1 MWSPIRV
8 KPLKSRSDR
17 LVGKSMIIESIE
29 LKNYRNYKE
38 LHMEFNQGTNIL
50 YGDNAQG
57 KTNILESIYVS
68 GTTKSHKGSRD
79 KEMIRFGEDEAHIR
93 TMVEKNQMSYQIDM
107 HLKKNRSKGIAING
121 VPIRKASELFGV
133 LNMVFFSP
141 EDLNIIKNGPSE
153 RRRFLDSEICQLDKI
168 YLSDLTKYN
177 KVLNQRNKLLKDM
190 VFHPDL
196 ENTLSVWDMQLIS
209 YGRRIISRRRRFVE
223 ELNEIVRGIHESIS
237 GGREQLTLTYEPD
250 IEEAFFEDELNRA
263 KEKDRKYCSTSVGPH
278 RDDISFFI
286 GDIDIRKF
294 GSQGQ
299 QRTSALSL
307 KLSEIEL
314 VKRCIHDTPVLLLDD
329 VLSEL
334 DSNRQNYLLNSIHDI
349 QTVITCTGLDEFVRN
364 RFQIDKIFEVI
375 SGTVSEKNEM

>member
-1 MWSPIRV
+1 
-8 KPLKSRSDR
+8 
-17 LVGKSMIIESIE
+17 MIIKSIE
-29 LKNYRNYKE
+29 LQNFRNYENLKID
-38 LHMEFNQGTNIL
+38 FDNGTNIL

-57 KTNILESIYVS
+57 KTNILESAYVS

-79 KEMIRFGEDEAHIR
+79 KEMIRFNESESHIR
-93 TMVEKNQMSYQIDM
+93 TVVERKGMSYQIDM
-107 HLKKNRSKGIAING
+107 HIKKNRSKGIAVNRI
-121 VPIRKASELFGV
+121 PIKKASELFGI

-190 VFHPDL
+190 VFRPDL
-196 ENTLSVWDMQLIS
+196 ENTLAVWDSQLIA
-209 YGRRIISRRRRFVE
+209 YGKRLIIRRKQFLE
-223 ELNEIVRGIHESIS
+223 ELNDIVFDIHKSIS
-237 GGREQLTLTYEPD
+237 GGKEELVLKYEPD
-250 IEEAFFEDELNRA
+250 IDEAFFEDELNRA
-263 KEKDRKYCSTSVGPH
+263 KIKDKKYCITSVGPH
-278 RDDISFFI
+278 RDDISFYI
-286 GDIDIRKF
+286 GDVDIRKY

-314 VKRCIHDTPVLLLDD
+314 VKKSIHDTPVLLLDD

-349 QTVITCTGLDEFVRN
+349 QTIITCTGLDEFVKN
-364 RFQIDKIFEVI
+364 RFQIDKVFQVVN
-375 SGTVSEKNEM
+375 GTVTEKNEM

>member
-1 MWSPIRV
+1 
-8 KPLKSRSDR
+8 
-17 LVGKSMIIESIE
+17 MIIKSIE
-29 LKNYRNYKE
+29 LKNFRNYEE
-38 LHMEFNQGTNIL
+38 LNLNLDGGTNIL

-79 KEMIRFGEDEAHIR
+79 KEMIRFGENEAHIR

-334 DSNRQNYLLNSIHDI
+334 DSNRQNYLLNSIGDI
-349 QTVITCTGLDEFVRN
+349 QTIITCTGLDEFIRN
-364 RFQIDKIFEVI
+364 RFEINRVFEVI
-375 SGTVSEKNEM
+375 NGEVFRK

>member
-1 MWSPIRV
+1 MFI
-8 KPLKSRSDR
+8 K
-17 LVGKSMIIESIE
+17 SIE
-29 LKNYRNYKE
+29 LNQFRNYE
-38 LHMEFNQGTNIL
+38 NLNLQFDNGTNIL

-79 KEMIRFGEDEAHIR
+79 KEMIRFGENEAHIR

-299 QRTSALSL
+299 QRTAALSL

-314 VKRCIHDTPVLLLDD
+314 VKLATHDTPILLLDD

-334 DSNRQNYLLNSIHDI
+334 DKHRQNYLLDSIHDI
-349 QTVITCTGLDEFVRN
+349 QTLITCTGVEDFVN
-364 RFQIDKIFEVI
+364 HRFSINKVFHVQNGQVTKE
-375 SGTVSEKNEM
+375 N